1 MPQTDWK
8 VSSTV
13 RSIRGLS
20 NNDPR
25 ILRDRLATVPRQA
38 LQIPSDLL
46 PPKMQV
52 EVVKRRLSS
61 ETSFQKWKPLFSSLL
76 FSALLCSALL
86 YSSRLLLTLLYSALL
101 FCALLYSC
109 LVFSPLA
116 YYFQPSPT
124 LLSSPLLYSTLLY
137 PTLLCSALL
146 YFTALYST
154 LPAFL
159 YSSAFLSSSLPSPFW
174 ALVFSTL
181 LCSYV
186 FHSSV
191 LYFQSQP
198 KAERSCSLCERSEIR
213 VCGGSGWRGGL
224 QSLR

>member
-25 ILRDRLATVPRQA
+25 ILRDHLATVPRQA
-38 LQIPSDLL
+38 LQIPSDLP
-46 PPKMQV
+46 PPKCKLKLWNGGFQA
-52 EVVKRRLSS
+52 RLPSKNES
-61 ETSFQKWKPLFSSLL
+61 LSSLL
-76 FSALLCSALL
+76 FSALL
-86 YSSRLLLTLLYSALL
+86 YSSQLLLTLLYSALL

-124 LLSSPLLYSTLLY
+124 LLSSPTLPYSA
-137 PTLLCSALL
+137 PLCSALL
-146 YFTALYST
+146 YCT
-154 LPAFL
+154 LL
-159 YSSAFLSSSLPSPFW
+159 YSSRLPSPFW

-198 KAERSCSLCERSEIR
+198 KAERSC
-213 VCGGSGWRGGL
+213 WRGGL